1 MSASNDIID
10 HYQHL
15 KKQDVPKNLQ
25 NDKEL
30 AEKHSIDVPTPR
42 LYFILHP
49 WPVALS
55 NLDSLGP
62 KWPASDRVWKLERNQ
77 GFTQLVASGRA
88 KNGKGS
94 KDICQIKWIDWVLP
108 PAASNVHG
116 RPGNRHAVHRQWE
129 HLRHRHR
136 AVESLENILLNMVR
150 EAPVSLCI
158 DSGED
163 ELVNYAM
170 ETDTFSCRVSV
181 VSVSS
186 IQGVK
191 RSELSAPTG
200 CSRHQEFTGLFKIK
214 QLKLPFPHENAAFI
228 LISLFAVFVANIL
241 ECRAIGIVGAEVD
254 DCVVALFAKSTGA
267 WISWREW
274 CLRASVTP
282 YRTTFKSLA
291 ITAENVGARMRY
303 CSGVSAGR
311 STSREV
317 FLHFKLHIFPPERST
332 ASEYG
337 RHHVALRIPKRTPAC
352 LYNTQHIAQGH
363 GYMMR
368 DSRAGVRLRCA
379 VSQPSTTPVAGIYK
393 RRVASST

>member
-10 HYQHL
+10 HCQHL

-25 NDKEL
+25 TTKKL
-30 AEKHSIDVPTPR
+30 VEKHSIDVPTPR
-42 LYFILHP
+42 SE
-49 WPVALS
+49 VGQ
-55 NLDSLGP
+55 LGSV
-62 KWPASDRVWKLERNQ
+62 ASDHLFVGVIERGKLERNQ

-94 KDICQIKWIDWVLP
+94 KDICQIKWIDRVLP

-116 RPGNRHAVHRQWE
+116 RPGNRHAVHRQCE
-129 HLRHRHR
+129 HLCHRHR

-158 DSGED
+158 NSGED

-170 ETDTFSCRVSV
+170 ETDTF
-181 VSVSS
+181 
-186 IQGVK
+186 
-191 RSELSAPTG
+191 G
-200 CSRHQEFTGLFKIK
+200 CRHQIIVMTPEE
-214 QLKLPFPHENAAFI
+214 LKSTAFWSAA
-228 LISLFAVFVANIL
+228 LLGSLVL
-241 ECRAIGIVGAEVD
+241 RLMTR
-254 DCVVALFAKSTGA
+254 VVALFAKSTGA

-291 ITAENVGARMRY
+291 ITAESVGAHMHY

-332 ASEYG
+332 VSEYG
-337 RHHVALRIPKRTPAC
+337 RHHVALRIPKRTLAC
-352 LYNTQHIAQGH
+352 LYNTQHTAQGH

-368 DSRAGVRLRCA
+368 DSRAGSVFAAPCLN
-379 VSQPSTTPVAGIYK
+379 PP
-393 RRVASST
+393 RRQWRAFINGGL